1 MLSNSGLGAL
11 WFLASSSRF
20 SFAPFFVTP
29 VGSFLGRGS
38 RSRHDN
44 SGGPCGC
51 DPEATPPGYR
61 SCGFLMRGVDEF
73 FLGSSGGGGAFWY
86 RLPVFP
92 LPRREE
98 YTVFLVQVGSQD
110 ASPFKRSDSIVFP
123 QDGSN

>member
-11 WFLASSSRF
+11 RFLASSSRF

-51 DPEATPPGYR
+51 DPEAPPPGCLG
-61 SCGFLMRGVDEF
+61 SGFLMRGVDEF
-73 FLGSSGGGGAFWY
+73 FQGSSGGGGAFGIAAG
-86 RLPVFP
+86 VP

-110 ASPFKRSDSIVFP
+110 ASSFKRSDSIVFP